1 MTGSALTNLYLFI
14 LIVATSFFSTF
25 FLTKV
30 WIKVAKKF
38 KLVGKDMNK
47 YSKVEVPEGGGV
59 AFILG
64 TTFAVLVYVFIKTFY
79 LGSTSNIVE
88 ILSIINVI
96 LLAGF
101 LGFVDDILGW
111 KAGLRQWQK
120 PLLTIPIAIPLMV
133 INAGNSVMSIP
144 FIGSVNFSIIYPL
157 LIIPLG
163 IVGAA
168 NGFNILAGYNGL
180 EASMGVVILST
191 LGFIAWSN
199 RLLWLATITFSTVAS
214 LLAFLLFNKYPS
226 RVFPGN
232 SLTYAVGALIACV
245 AILGNME
252 RIAVFLFAPYFIEL
266 VIKAKNKFKTE
277 CFGIPQKDGS
287 LKPPKKIGS
296 LTHILLKF
304 VKSEKGV
311 VYSLLAIEILLA
323 FLVLLWLKPF

>member
-1 MTGSALTNLYLFI
+1 MVGSALTNLYLFI
-14 LIVATSFFSTF
+14 LIVATSFFSTL

-47 YSKVEVPEGGGV
+47 YPKVEVPEGGGV

-79 LGSTSNIVE
+79 LGSTSNLVE
-88 ILSIINVI
+88 ILSITNVI

-111 KAGLRQWQK
+111 KAGLQQWQK

-133 INAGNSVMSIP
+133 INAGSSSMFIP
-144 FIGSVNFSIIYPL
+144 FIGNVNLGILYPL
-157 LIIPLG
+157 LIVPIG
-163 IVGAA
+163 VVGAA
-168 NGFNILAGYNGL
+168 NGFNMLAGLNGL
-180 EASMGVVILST
+180 EASMGTIILST
-191 LGFIAWSN
+191 LGLVAYSN
-199 RLLWLATITFSTVAS
+199 GALWLATIAFSAVFS
-214 LLAFLLFNKYPS
+214 LLGFLIFNRYPAK
-226 RVFPGN
+226 VFPGN

-266 VIKAKNKFKTE
+266 VIKAKNKFRTE
-277 CFGIPQKDGS
+277 CFGIPQKDSS
-287 LKPPKKIGS
+287 LKPPKKVGS

-304 VKSEKGV
+304 AKSEKGV
-311 VYSLLAIEILLA
+311 VYSLLVIEILLA
-323 FLVLLWLKPF
+323 FLVLLWFKPF